1 MAFNCI
7 LFHLDFNLEPFMTQT
22 TPLSKLPIRPAGSP
36 ISSPSKTTVISTL
49 AKLKMPK
56 ASSPEKPLTAKK
68 VISKTEIKLLEA
80 ESPEKARE
88 LYTAILNRARG
99 VLAPAMSL
107 FVATCEIGLALTY
120 DTGSDEREQ
129 WVLKAKQD
137 IDKVFANT
145 SSWEM
150 SQTEVIETYRLL
162 RNSLEHVRLLMP
174 KHASTLKDIDTKLE
188 ECKKNI
194 PETIEDFDPLVQIA
208 DLCVSYNDSARAEKY
223 FIKALTLI
231 DKEKESSY
239 RLSKAECLLKY
250 AAGYPVEHPQRH
262 LKVLLAQ
269 DAVFALE
276 GLEEELCQDKSKIS
290 GITLRLDLLKRLLD
304 LTPETLESNRPEM
317 KEKLKAC
324 EEKLK
329 ALSPT
334 DLSPRKVTK
343 GPDSGLFRN
352 LFALFALAVFA
363 LSAVAF
369 YRRYIVKIN

>member
-1 MAFNCI
+1 
-7 LFHLDFNLEPFMTQT
+7 
-22 TPLSKLPIRPAGSP
+22 
-36 ISSPSKTTVISTL
+36 
-49 AKLKMPK
+49 MPK

-188 ECKKNI
+188 GCKKNI

-208 DLCVSYNDSARAEKY
+208 DLCVSLNDCARADVY
-223 FIKALTLI
+223 FAKALNLI
-231 DKEKESSY
+231 AEKKEISY
-239 RLSKAECLLKY
+239 RLAKAEYSLKY
-250 AAGYPVEHPQRH
+250 AAIYPLGHPKRQFI
-262 LKVLLAQ
+262 VLNAQ

-276 GLEEELCQDKSKIS
+276 NREEELCQDKSKIS
-290 GITLRLDLLKRLLD
+290 GFILRLDLLKKLLD
-304 LTPETLESNRPEM
+304 LTPLSLESHR
-317 KEKLKAC
+317 LKIEVKIQAC
-324 EEKLK
+324 EAELK
-329 ALSPT
+329 ALLRL
-334 DLSPRKVTK
+334 DLFKR
-343 GPDSGLFRN
+343 
-352 LFALFALAVFA
+352 LFAFFCISFRCHVGCFPLPQT
-363 LSAVAF
+363 
-369 YRRYIVKIN
+369 YYTN